1 MPDVNPIA
9 NSAKTISGGINSA
22 RDAGKELTKTIQS
35 VQKDVTDVAI
45 EQDKQRRKAQRNI
58 EDKESLLVF
67 KAIEEYERLNN
78 ILKKEE
84 KAKADFINK
93 HGLKEWNKVVQ
104 LKVEVEKEEKMFK
117 KAYNSDL
124 GKSKRAMMWCIFFA
138 SWITYLLYIN
148 KLI

>member
-104 LKVEVEKEEKMFK
+104 LKIVVVRSIGSISF
-117 KAYNSDL
+117 DL
-124 GKSKRAMMWCIFFA
+124 SCSIAKS
-138 SWITYLLYIN
+138 SG
-148 KLI
+148 LISLDFSIGGTFVLIALAI

>member
-1 MPDVNPIA
+1 MQKQNTQRRLG
-9 NSAKTISGGINSA
+9 KSG
-22 RDAGKELTKTIQS
+22 
-35 VQKDVTDVAI
+35 
-45 EQDKQRRKAQRNI
+45 RRKAQRNI

-93 HGLKEWNKVVQ
+93 HGLKEWSKVVQ

-138 SWITYLLYIN
+138 SWVTYFLYIN
-148 KLI
+148 KII

>member
-1 MPDVNPIA
+1 MSDVNPIA

-93 HGLKEWNKVVQ
+93 HGLKEWSKVVQ
-104 LKVEVEKEEKMFK
+104 LKVEVEKLEH
-117 KAYNSDL
+117 Y
-124 GKSKRAMMWCIFFA
+124 R
-138 SWITYLLYIN
+138 LLIRI
-148 KLI
+148 K

>member
-84 KAKADFINK
+84 KAKADFISK

-138 SWITYLLYIN
+138 SWVTYFLYIN
-148 KLI
+148 KII